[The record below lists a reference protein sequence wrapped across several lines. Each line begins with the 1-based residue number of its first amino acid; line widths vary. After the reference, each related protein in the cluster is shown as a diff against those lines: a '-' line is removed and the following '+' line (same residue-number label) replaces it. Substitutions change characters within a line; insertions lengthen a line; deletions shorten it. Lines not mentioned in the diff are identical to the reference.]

1 MLMGSQAFF
10 YNAIFFTYA
19 LVLTT
24 FFSVSAGNVAYF
36 IFPFAIGN
44 VLGPICLGH
53 FFDSVGRR
61 PMITG
66 TYLASALGLLIT
78 GWMFQADM
86 LSATTMT
93 ICWSITFFFASAGA
107 SAAYLTVSEIFPIE
121 SRALAIAVFYSIGTL
136 AGGFA
141 APWLFGTLI
150 GSGDK
155 GQVFIGYVIGAFL
168 MAVGGLSELIWGVE
182 AARKSLEAVANP
194 LSAVRS
200 KLGEAKP
207 GGGTKASTAAPVPGR

>member
-1 MLMGSQAFF
+1 M
-10 YNAIFFTYA
+10 
-19 LVLTT
+19 
-24 FFSVSAGNVAYF
+24 
-36 IFPFAIGN
+36 
-44 VLGPICLGH
+44 
-53 FFDSVGRR
+53 
-61 PMITG
+61 
-66 TYLASALGLLIT
+66 
-78 GWMFQADM
+78 
-86 LSATTMT
+86 
-93 ICWSITFFFASAGA
+93 
-107 SAAYLTVSEIFPIE
+107 SEIFPIE

-168 MAVGGLSELIWGVE
+168 TAVGGLSELIWGVE
-182 AARKSLEAVANP
+182 AARKSLEAVADP

-207 GGGTKASTAAPVPGR
+207 GGGTKAGTAAPVPGR